1 MMGGPRKK
9 APKTIAV
16 IDPDRCFGAFACSI
30 CQAACPVAGCIVE
43 EPDRDGRMVCAVRAD
58 LCIGCGLCVTL
69 GNPTAPQQREFGCP
83 PDYDAINMMPFEEVV
98 KMLQR
103 RRRGRAQARAE
114 RSVLAPASPLAAR
127 LRVSRRQRVI
137 EARRDERRRLGQRRQ
152 RHAGLDPNPFSM

>member
-1 MMGGPRKK
+1 MWTKMMSGPRKK

-83 PDYDAINMMPFEEVV
+83 PDYDAINMMPWEEVLKILTSENSEV
-98 KMLQR
+98 GSQNT
-103 RRRGRAQARAE
+103 
-114 RSVLAPASPLAAR
+114 
-127 LRVSRRQRVI
+127 VS
-137 EARRDERRRLGQRRQ
+137 
-152 RHAGLDPNPFSM
+152 

>member
-1 MMGGPRKK
+1 MWTKMMSGPRKK

-83 PDYDAINMMPFEEVV
+83 PDYDAINMVGYEDVV
-98 KMLQR
+98 KAIQELESGVESR
-103 RRRGRAQARAE
+103 E
-114 RSVLAPASPLAAR
+114 P
-127 LRVSRRQRVI
+127 RVGSR
-137 EARRDERRRLGQRRQ
+137 
-152 RHAGLDPNPFSM
+152 

>member
-1 MMGGPRKK
+1 MWTKMMSGPRKK

-83 PDYDAINMMPFEEVV
+83 ADYDAINMMTWEEVV
-98 KMLQR
+98 KVLQTEE
-103 RRRGRAQARAE
+103 AQTRLKADGLEDWGGPPE
-114 RSVLAPASPLAAR
+114 RFQQIVR
-127 LRVSRRQRVI
+127 HDVEKWRQVI
-137 EARRDERRRLGQRRQ
+137 RDAKIRP
-152 RHAGLDPNPFSM
+152 DPR

>member
-1 MMGGPRKK
+1 MMSGPRKK

-43 EPDRDGRMVCAVRAD
+43 EPDRDGRMVLRRARAD

-83 PDYDAINMMPFEEVV
+83 PDYDAINMMPFEDVDEAAAGRWHGAVDNPKSRV
-98 KMLQR
+98 DSQPA
-103 RRRGRAQARAE
+103 RGLTCRARAVDP
-114 RSVLAPASPLAAR
+114 RLA
-127 LRVSRRQRVI
+127 Q
-137 EARRDERRRLGQRRQ
+137 D
-152 RHAGLDPNPFSM
+152 

>member
-30 CQAACPVAGCIVE
+30 CQAACPVANCIVE

-98 KMLQR
+98 KIVAGS
-103 RRRGRAQARAE
+103 RRGCGN
-114 RSVLAPASPLAAR
+114 SVAAASYAVSLPPASFVPPPIAR
-127 LRVSRRQRVI
+127 SGTAGRDRG
-137 EARRDERRRLGQRRQ
+137 ARR
-152 RHAGLDPNPFSM
+152 

>member
-1 MMGGPRKK
+1 MDQDDGRPRKK

-16 IDPDRCFGAFACSI
+16 IDPDACFGAFACSI

-83 PDYDAINMMPFEEVV
+83 ADYDAINMVPFEDVV
-98 KMLQR
+98 KVLQ
-103 RRRGRAQARAE
+103 E
-114 RSVLAPASPLAAR
+114 SDTPRSVRREEWPSFCRDAA
-127 LRVSRRQRVI
+127 
-137 EARRDERRRLGQRRQ
+137 AC
-152 RHAGLDPNPFSM
+152 A